1 MQLKF
6 KSLKREIKLTVLLS
20 VPISLGQLG
29 HVITGVADYTML
41 GHTKPLDMAGATFAT
56 SVFFPIMILGL
67 GFGLG
72 LTPIVAKANGA
83 KDWVKLKA
91 LFKTNLKINLLS
103 GLGLFGFLFWL
114 GGHLDWFNQPEDV
127 LNSCQ
132 NYFLLISI
140 SIVPIMVFQALKTF
154 LEGLKDT
161 LTPMIISLL
170 SNVLNVFL
178 NYLFI
183 FDHGSFGG
191 MGIEGAGWATLISR
205 VFMVVV
211 FMGVYLWR
219 KNLREIL
226 LSSINKIFDFQY
238 LKEII
243 NIGLPISVYMF
254 FEVTAF
260 SAATFMMGWI
270 SDDHISAHQAALSLA
285 SISFVIC
292 MGVGNAGSIR
302 SATYVGE
309 NRLRKVKGVVISVV
323 AISFFLSLIAAVL
336 FLTFKDTLPLIFVN
350 AEETQ
355 IIKLS
360 SVMLLYAALFQ
371 FSDGLQVVF
380 QGLLQGIGDVKIPSL
395 IAVASY
401 WLVGLPVGYYLTFNT
416 EVGYPGVWIGLSLGL
431 TISAILQITRYKY
444 SFRNLINRM

>member
-1 MQLKF
+1 
-6 KSLKREIKLTVLLS
+6 
-20 VPISLGQLG
+20 
-29 HVITGVADYTML
+29 
-41 GHTKPLDMAGATFAT
+41 
-56 SVFFPIMILGL
+56 
-67 GFGLG
+67 
-72 LTPIVAKANGA
+72 
-83 KDWVKLKA
+83 
-91 LFKTNLKINLLS
+91 
-103 GLGLFGFLFWL
+103 
-114 GGHLDWFNQPEDV
+114 
-127 LNSCQ
+127 
-132 NYFLLISI
+132 
-140 SIVPIMVFQALKTF
+140 
-154 LEGLKDT
+154 
-161 LTPMIISLL
+161 
-170 SNVLNVFL
+170 
-178 NYLFI
+178 
-183 FDHGSFGG
+183 
-191 MGIEGAGWATLISR
+191 
-205 VFMVVV
+205 
-211 FMGVYLWR
+211 
-219 KNLREIL
+219 
-226 LSSINKIFDFQY
+226 
-238 LKEII
+238 
-243 NIGLPISVYMF
+243 
-254 FEVTAF
+254 
-260 SAATFMMGWI
+260 
-270 SDDHISAHQAALSLA
+270 
-285 SISFVIC
+285 

-323 AISFFLSLIAAVL
+323 AISLFLSLIAAVL